1 MKELSIKEIMDLQLE
16 ILKQVD
22 KFCRAN
28 GIEYFMYGGTGIGA
42 IRHKGYI
49 PWDDDIDIAMT
60 RPNYDRFIST
70 FNGSYEHLE
79 VYAPEL
85 NWNYYAPY
93 ANVCD
98 TRTVLDE
105 GANGHRGQKLG
116 VKIDIFQI
124 DGAPETEEEYLK
136 LWQINR
142 KYMKSMYI
150 RRHLLSV
157 LWKKDKVAF
166 FKCIVKKLLNCTP
179 SFVYMQKKTHE
190 ISTKYKFGETSKATN
205 LSYPYPKL
213 TLCERSWFEHYI
225 DVDFEDM
232 KARMIADYDP
242 YLRVIFGDYMQLP
255 PEEQRIAH
263 HGFKAYWKD

>member
-1 MKELSIKEIMDLQLE
+1 MREMEFKELLDIQLN

-22 KFCRAN
+22 HFCRAN
-28 GIEYFMYGGTGIGA
+28 EIEYFMYGGTGIGA

-60 RPNYDRFIST
+60 RPNYDRFINS
-70 FNGSYEHLE
+70 FNGSCENLE
-79 VYAPEL
+79 VFAPEL
-85 NWNYYAPY
+85 NWSYYAPY

-98 TRTVLDE
+98 KRTLLDE
-105 GANGHRGQKLG
+105 GVNGHNGQEIG

-124 DGAPETEEEYLK
+124 DGAPDSDEEYQNMWK
-136 LWQINR
+136 TNR
-142 KYMKSMYI
+142 YFMKSMFV
-150 RRHLLSV
+150 RKEKLSV
-157 LWKKDKVAF
+157 IWKESKIRF
-166 FKCIVKKLLNCTP
+166 FKHIIKKLVYCIF
-179 SFVYMQKKTHE
+179 SFEYMQKKTHK
-190 ISTKYKFGETSKATN
+190 IATKYQFGTTSKATN
-205 LSYPYPKL
+205 LTYPYPKL
-213 TLCERSWFEHYI
+213 TMCERSWFEHYI

-255 PEEQRIAH
+255 PENQRIAH